1 MRRLTLKPIPA
12 FFLIQAV
19 FGLLF
24 TSYATVS
31 AIYRV
36 QVVGLDPLQLIL
48 VGTVLEAA
56 YFLGEIPTGIVADI
70 YSRKLSLIIGF
81 LLIGLGFMIEG
92 LFPTFATVL
101 LAQVIWGVGATF
113 LSGAE
118 SAWIAGEIGEE
129 NLTSVMIRGD
139 QIGEVVAIA
148 GVLLAMTLG
157 SLNLS
162 LAFVVAGAG
171 IMLLGLALII
181 LMPETNFQPAAAE
194 ERNTWKKMTSTF
206 RSGVSFVRASNI
218 LLIVFAIEIC
228 FGLSSEGI
236 DRLSE
241 AHLLQDF
248 VWPTFPVWQAV
259 IWLGLIRIAN
269 SLLSI
274 GFSEWLRRHVPE
286 ADALKTIRVVQ
297 LLSTIWVLA
306 IIAFAFASSFLL
318 GVMTWML
325 LVQTRM
331 GVSAL
336 YNPWVTKQIDQRVRA
351 TVLSMWG
358 QMNAI
363 GQMIGGP
370 LIGLIAAAMTLSI
383 GYASIALLL
392 LPVPILLGVLQRR
405 LRPALPTP

>member
-1 MRRLTLKPIPA
+1 M
-12 FFLIQAV
+12 
-19 FGLLF
+19 
-24 TSYATVS
+24 
-31 AIYRV
+31 

-56 YFLGEIPTGIVADI
+56 YFLGEIPTGIVADV

-81 LLIGLGFMIEG
+81 LLIGLGFMVEG

-139 QIGEVVAIA
+139 QIGEVVAIV

-162 LAFVVAGAG
+162 LAFVVAGVG

-218 LLIVFAIEIC
+218 LMIVFAIEIC

-274 GFSEWLRRHVPE
+274 GFTEWLRRKVPE

-297 LLSTIWVLA
+297 LLSTIWVVA
-306 IIAFAFASSFLL
+306 IVAFAFASSFLL

-370 LIGLIAAAMTLSI
+370 LIGLIAAATTLSI